1 MAIKIFLLSFCL
13 YIVFFLVVLTSEMR
27 IGYLTFAFLLFP
39 VGLFLLIYGVVLLR
53 ASKYRKTGIMLI
65 ILFLAIALMAQTLWM
80 VDSRL
85 EECRLLGIK
94 NCLG

>member
-13 YIVFFLVVLTSEMR
+13 YIVFFLVVLNMKSV
-27 IGYLTFAFLLFP
+27 GYLQFAFLLFP